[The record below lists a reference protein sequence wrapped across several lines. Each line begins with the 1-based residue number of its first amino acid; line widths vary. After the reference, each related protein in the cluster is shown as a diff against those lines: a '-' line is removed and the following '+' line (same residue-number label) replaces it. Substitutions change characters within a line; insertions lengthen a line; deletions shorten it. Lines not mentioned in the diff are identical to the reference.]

1 MNGKRNGMGMP
12 TPTHIHRHLQRTIL
26 GNYQKKTSWREAQK
40 LQFGQAVEGPGGKE
54 IEPDISYWN
63 VVDYKEGAEDVT
75 LDELLLVIE
84 IVHSKDNWQYS
95 YDRIF
100 DAFAFKP
107 TILEGFIYNYEAGE
121 WWRFRRQPNGS
132 VVEEEGKD
140 YSGVLGLYLH
150 TLTKM

>member
-1 MNGKRNGMGMP
+1 MNSKYNGMGMP
-12 TPTHIHRHLQRTIL
+12 SQKHIHRHLQRTIL
-26 GNYQKKTSWREAQK
+26 GNYQKKTIWREAQK
-40 LQFGQAVEGPGGKE
+40 LQFEQAVEGPGGKE

-100 DAFAFKP
+100 DAFNFKP
-107 TILEGFIYNYEAGE
+107 TMLEGFIYNYETGE
-121 WWRFRRQPNGS
+121 WWRFRRQPDGF
-132 VVEEEGKD
+132 VVEEEWKD